1 MHRTHTCGEIDS
13 SLVGKRVVVAGWVVS
28 LREIGKL
35 NFVVLRDRYGE
46 VQVVFENKEIDF
58 ALGYVLKVEGEV
70 RKRPPEGINPKMKS
84 GEVEIYAERWEILN
98 ESKPLPFLPEDKIDV
113 QEETRL
119 KHRVID
125 LRRPKMQRNMILRHE
140 ITLFIRNYMSSL
152 GFLEMETPILTKST
166 PEGARDF
173 LVPSRLHKGKFYA
186 LPQSPQLYKQVLM
199 ASGFDKYFQIARCF
213 RDEDLRADRQFEFTQ
228 LDVEM
233 SFVSEIWD
241 VINTIEPLV
250 LEIFNRFGGAN
261 LKGPLIAISYFEA
274 MERFG
279 SDKPDLRYNV
289 EFEDWTAKVKN
300 WGVRVFEGV
309 SKVKALRLPVLL
321 SRGQIEK
328 LMENY
333 KFMYFKVE
341 NEKAAGNLAKFLS
354 EEDIKENEGRTVFVF
369 GGDGIGFLEN
379 LGEFRAFVCK
389 NFLEKDRD
397 WAGLWVVDFP
407 LFYWNE
413 EEKRLES
420 AHHIFTSPYEEDI
433 KYLDDIEKALKER
446 DENALRELSL
456 KVRGKQYDL
465 VINGIELGSGSIRVH
480 KAELQRRLLRIIGL
494 SDSEI
499 EDRFGFLMYAL
510 EMGAPPHG
518 GIALGLDRIVAMC
531 AGEDSIR
538 DVILFPKTA
547 SGVALFENAPSEV
560 SEEQL
565 KELGIRIY
573 E

>member
-13 SLVGKRVVVAGWVVS
+13 SLVGRRVVVAGWVVS

-140 ITLFIRNYMSSL
+140 ITLFIRNYMSNL

-289 EFEDWTAKVKN
+289 EFEDWTEKVKN

-309 SKVKALRLPVLL
+309 SKVKALRLPLLL

-341 NEKAAGNLAKFLS
+341 NGKASGNLAKFLS

-379 LGEFRAFVCK
+379 LGKFRALVCK

-413 EEKRLES
+413 EERRLES

-433 KYLDDIEKALKER
+433 KYLDDIEKSLKER

-538 DVILFPKTA
+538 DVILFPKTTG
-547 SGVALFENAPSEV
+547 GVALFENAPSEV

>member
-28 LREIGKL
+28 LRELGKL
-35 NFVVLRDRYGE
+35 NFVILRDRYGE
-46 VQVVFENKEIDF
+46 VQVVFEGKDIDF
-58 ALGYVLKVEGEV
+58 GLGYVLKVEGEV
-70 RKRPPEGINPKMKS
+70 RRRPQEGINPKMKS

-98 ESKPLPFLPEDKIDV
+98 ESKPLPFLPEDRIEV

-125 LRRPKMQRNMILRHE
+125 LRRPKMQKNIILRHE
-140 ITLFIRNYMSSL
+140 ITLFIRNHMSNL
-152 GFLEMETPILTKST
+152 GFLELETPILTKST

-233 SFVSEIWD
+233 SFISEIWD
-241 VINTIEPLV
+241 VIKTIEPLV
-250 LEIFNRFGGAN
+250 VEIFNRFGGAN
-261 LKGPLIAISYFEA
+261 LKSPLPVISYFDA
-274 MERFG
+274 MEKYG
-279 SDKPDLRYNV
+279 SDKPDLRYSL
-289 EFEDWTAKVKN
+289 EFEDWTKKVKDR
-300 WGVRVFEGV
+300 GIRVFEGV
-309 SKVKALRLPVLL
+309 SKVKALRVPVLL
-321 SRGQIEK
+321 SRGQIDN
-328 LMENY
+328 LLENY

-341 NEKAAGNLAKFLS
+341 KGKPSGNLAKFL
-354 EEDIKENEGRTVFVF
+354 ENKEIEENEGKTVFVF
-369 GGDGIGFLEN
+369 GGDGISFLES
-379 LGEFRAFVCK
+379 LGEFREVICK
-389 NFLEKDRD
+389 RFMEKNGD
-397 WAGLWVVDFP
+397 WAGLWVIDFP

-413 EEKRLES
+413 EERRLEP
-420 AHHIFTSPYEEDI
+420 AHHIFTSPYEEDL
-433 KYLDDIEKALKER
+433 KYLDELERALEDGDEKVLKE
-446 DENALRELSL
+446 LSM
-456 KVRGKQYDL
+456 KVKGKQYDL

-480 KAELQRRLLRIIGL
+480 RAELQRRLLRMIGL
-494 SDSEI
+494 NDKEI

-518 GIALGLDRIVAMC
+518 GIALGLDRMVAMC
-531 AGEDSIR
+531 AGEESIR
-538 DVILFPKTA
+538 EVILFPKT
-547 SGVALFENAPSEV
+547 SGGVALFENAPSDV

-565 KELGIRIY
+565 KELGIKIHD
-573 E
+573 